1 MDEEHLNKAKGGG
14 ATKRSSSLIYII
26 PSTYTGEKFGFINFE
41 QLNPMEI
48 MGKTDLTN
56 QRQVFVEEYVR
67 SGDHL
72 EAAKKA
78 GYKDTHT
85 LRNQACKLRREC
97 ADEITDELHRNF
109 AEIAPRALNILSD
122 LAENAESESVRL
134 GATRD
139 LLDRAGFRPVDRH
152 EIVKEKSVEELNAQL
167 VSLVGENGAEMLISA
182 FRSRKSI
189 SGPELAG

>member
-1 MDEEHLNKAKGGG
+1 MRD
-14 ATKRSSSLIYII
+14 SSQSRL
-26 PSTYTGEKFGFINFE
+26 
-41 QLNPMEI
+41 
-48 MGKTDLTN
+48 
-56 QRQVFVEEYVR
+56 VR

-97 ADEITDELHRNF
+97 ADEITEELHRNF

-139 LLDRAGFRPVDRH
+139 LLDREP
-152 EIVKEKSVEELNAQL
+152 EEHVLQTFC
-167 VSLVGENGAEMLISA
+167 GT
-182 FRSRKSI
+182 
-189 SGPELAG
+189 

>member
-1 MDEEHLNKAKGGG
+1 MG
-14 ATKRSSSLIYII
+14 
-26 PSTYTGEKFGFINFE
+26 
-41 QLNPMEI
+41 I
-48 MGKTDLTN
+48 MANTNLTN

-97 ADEITDELHRNF
+97 ADEITDELLRNF

-122 LAENAESESVRL
+122 LAEIAESESVRL

-139 LLDRAGFRPVDRH
+139 LLDRAGFRPVDKH
-152 EIVKEKSVEELNAQL
+152 EIVKEKSVKNSMLSLL
-167 VSLVGENGAEMLISA
+167 VLLEMMGL
-182 FRSRKSI
+182 RC
-189 SGPELAG
+189 